1 MNKYICAAF
10 QRWPVVVQWVSAAPT
25 LSGWTFVVRFAIFLH
40 HNMPFPFVSSETSRI
55 SFSSIMQHH
64 HQHRKHQKCKSHAI
78 YSFPWKIYSKAFSWF
93 LWSTSGLHQSHR
105 KQPLPLPSHTCSGWI
120 HLQWLRALPPNPLSV
135 LYYKKIIWDECST
148 GDQKFSLGLQIV
160 LDQRLSRTID
170 QKLWSLF
177 FCFFV

>member
-1 MNKYICAAF
+1 MTSSCTVGLCGPDPQRMDFCSQVCHLFTSQYAF
-10 QRWPVVVQWVSAAPT
+10 SFCLLRDVT
-25 LSGWTFVVRFAIFLH
+25 YF
-40 HNMPFPFVSSETSRI
+40 
-55 SFSSIMQHH
+55 FSSIMQHH

-78 YSFPWKIYSKAFSWF
+78 HSFPWKIYSRAFSWF

-120 HLQWLRALPPNPLSV
+120 HLQWLRALPPFP
-135 LYYKKIIWDECST
+135 YPCYIIKKIIWDECST
-148 GDQKFSLGLQIV
+148 DDHKFSLGLQIF